1 MKILVLS
8 DTHLKNDISE
18 LPEEVIKEIHNSD
31 YLLHAGDFKT
41 LNFYKSLKDTINI
54 KAVYGNMDR
63 NNLKEVL
70 NEKEIF
76 EIKGYK
82 IALIHGHQLNN
93 ISIDS
98 LSYTFPDADLIIFGH
113 THKPFNEEIEGQIIF
128 NPGSAVQKRL
138 QKHFS
143 YGIININKEITTKII
158 NF

>member
-18 LPEEVIKEIHNSD
+18 LPEEVINEIYNSD

-70 NEKEIF
+70 NEKEIY
-76 EIKGYK
+76 EVNGYK

-143 YGIININKEITTKII
+143 YGIININKGITTKII